1 MDERVIYHLLI
12 PSLRFDPG
20 DETDTDTQE
29 EGTEEGIVIILI
41 TAIIM
46 TEEEGTENGEQ
57 VEDTEQKVTHMILI
71 MMITRKGEVEVQG
84 KKGKTVRK
92 GKENQKDQRAVILAQ
107 RTTVHRI
114 LNQSKLYFIFNHYVY
129 SYLIILKLWYYSY

>member
-1 MDERVIYHLLI
+1 MLI
-12 PSLRFDPG
+12 PSLRLDPG

-41 TAIIM
+41 IAIIM
-46 TEEEGTENGEQ
+46 TEEEGTENGKQ